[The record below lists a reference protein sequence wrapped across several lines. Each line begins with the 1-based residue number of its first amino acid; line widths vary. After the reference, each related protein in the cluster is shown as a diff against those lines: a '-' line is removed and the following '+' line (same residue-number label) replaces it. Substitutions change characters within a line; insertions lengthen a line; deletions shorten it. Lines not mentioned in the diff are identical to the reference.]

1 MIVIP
6 KIYINARKNL
16 NCSCALY
23 NGKCKLN
30 MSECPIKNH
39 KQKRT
44 CTRGIIY
51 CETVCKENLNISY
64 NGKLRKAECSYIEK
78 FDGINIYGLIS
89 YGDYDML
96 YDTVNHDKDIILSS
110 MKNIIVPNSENQI
123 LLDKIRRYKINRMCE
138 YKTVLD
144 DETDE
149 DEGEQNGR

>member
-6 KIYINARKNL
+6 KIYINARKKL
-16 NCSCALY
+16 NCSCVLY

-39 KQKRT
+39 KQNRT

-51 CETVCKENLNISY
+51 CETVCAEKLNISY
-64 NGKLRKAECSYIEK
+64 NGKMKSVDCSYIEK

-96 YDTVNHDKDIILSS
+96 YDTVNHTRDIILSS
-110 MKNIIVPNSENQI
+110 VKNIRVPSEENAI
-123 LLDKIRRYKINRMCE
+123 LLDKIRRYKFNRMCE
-138 YKTVLD
+138 FKTELD
-144 DETDE
+144 DEVYNNLNTE
-149 DEGEQNGR
+149 E